1 MLAERRTNR
10 DLSDSQEVGEEE
22 AEEVAEDTRGGREN
36 AGNWDGGG
44 GVEAEHFMN

>member
-22 AEEVAEDTRGGREN
+22 AEDTRGGREN

-44 GVEAEHFMN
+44 WVEAEHFMN